1 MKLPVHPE
9 DIGQLLLFWEAEG
22 QAEPPRG
29 PTLVPSPS
37 GFVLRMTKPQDWKT
51 LMTNMAGPGLQ
62 EARHEGQ
69 TYYRAGANGPSTP
82 AFFMPDD
89 RTIVWAEE
97 VALRE
102 LITDRNTPATRHPW
116 DLAWKKVARGQ
127 IMVALDTRW
136 LRRRLAAGPG
146 QAPGGMVKLETFAPL
161 YEKAQ
166 SYAASL
172 GATDQSVAI
181 DLVAAVGSPENAKP
195 VAETM
200 QAIVTLGKNALEG
213 LRRDAD
219 RQPRAE
225 AAEWAIQTAGSALD
239 KARIETTEGFVR
251 LHAESPVDLAEGI
264 RLMVPA
270 VTSARAAARRAMSV
284 NNLKQIGLAL
294 HNFLSANNHFPASAN
309 GDKGQFPYSW
319 RVAIL
324 PYIEQQG
331 LYNEYRFDEPWD
343 GPNNRK
349 LIDKM
354 PAIYTYPGP
363 DGTPSSRSHTSYF
376 VFNGPQTIGGTAGGA
391 QIQQITDGTSNT
403 ILAVEARRDVPWT
416 KPEDLPFDPNNA
428 VPDLGGFT
436 PDGFNALFADGSV
449 RYIKKSINP
458 RILKYLITPNGGEVI
473 SSDQY

>member
-1 MKLPVHPE
+1 
-9 DIGQLLLFWEAEG
+9 
-22 QAEPPRG
+22 
-29 PTLVPSPS
+29 
-37 GFVLRMTKPQDWKT
+37 
-51 LMTNMAGPGLQ
+51 
-62 EARHEGQ
+62 
-69 TYYRAGANGPSTP
+69 
-82 AFFMPDD
+82 
-89 RTIVWAEE
+89 
-97 VALRE
+97 
-102 LITDRNTPATRHPW
+102 
-116 DLAWKKVARGQ
+116 
-127 IMVALDTRW
+127 
-136 LRRRLAAGPG
+136 
-146 QAPGGMVKLETFAPL
+146 MVKLETFAPL

-166 SYAASL
+166 SYAVSL
-172 GATDQSVAI
+172 SATDQSVAI
-181 DLVAAVGSPENAKP
+181 DLVAAVGSSENAKP
-195 VAETM
+195 VAETL
-200 QAIVTLGKNALEG
+200 QAVVTLGKNALEG

-239 KARIETTEGFVR
+239 KARVETTEGFVR
-251 LHAESPVDLAEGI
+251 LHAESSVDLAEGI

-284 NNLKQIGLAL
+284 NNLKQIGLAF
-294 HNFLSANNHFPASAN
+294 HNFASTNNRFPAAVN
-309 GDKGQFPYSW
+309 RDKGQFPYSW

-354 PAIYTYPGP
+354 PANYVYPGP

-376 VFNGPQTIGGTAGGA
+376 VFTGPSTIGGVEGGA

-403 ILAVEARRDVPWT
+403 ILAVEAQREIPWT

-428 VPDLGGFT
+428 VPGLGGFT

-449 RYIKKSINP
+449 RYIKKSVDP
-458 RILKYLITPNGGEVI
+458 RILKFLITHNGGEVI